1 MQIVHATHWYKF
13 VYVNN
18 INIEAYT
25 EQQQWEEHEPLFYDA
40 GILSHK
46 IYGEAWSQGLSRRK
60 SMLLCALP

>member
-40 GILSHK
+40 RILSHE
-46 IYGEAWSQGLSRRK
+46 IYGEAKVFRDENR
-60 SMLLCALP
+60 CCCYVPCPN